1 MPETFGARLRQ
12 RRERAGIALAII
24 AEQTKINVALLEGL
38 ERDDVSRWP
47 SGIFSR
53 AFIRGY
59 AHAIG
64 LEPEVVVREFLE
76 LYPDPADTVATDP
89 AEPAGSDGTRGGA
102 PATRLRCLI
111 GSAFGSFSVGPA
123 RTIPRPGSVT
133 GDASDAPRS
142 PKAVAPFEPD
152 LAAAAQLCTALGR
165 ANAPSDLASLLPE
178 AARILDA
185 VGLIVWV
192 SDPQA
197 IELRPLLGHGY
208 PEKMVTQLPAVP
220 RDADNATAAAFR
232 LAQTCVVDGR
242 GQRSGA
248 LVVPLMTRGGC
259 VGVLAIELPNGLEQ
273 TRAACALA
281 TIFAAQLA
289 TWIGAERS
297 TEVSGR
303 RLA

>member
-24 AEQTKINVALLEGL
+24 AEQTKIKVALLEGL

-59 AHAIG
+59 AQAIG
-64 LEPEVVVREFLE
+64 LEPEAVLREFLE

-89 AEPAGSDGTRGGA
+89 AEPAGGDGTRGA
-102 PATRLRCLI
+102 PATRLRSLI
-111 GSAFGSFSVGPA
+111 GSAFGSFSVGPV
-123 RTIPRPGSVT
+123 RTVPRPASVT
-133 GDASDAPRS
+133 GDASDATRS
-142 PKAVAPFEPD
+142 PKAVTPFDPD

-208 PEKMVTQLPAVP
+208 PEKMVAQLPAVP
-220 RDADNATAAAFR
+220 READNATAAAFR
-232 LAQTCVVDGR
+232 LGQTCVVDGR

-259 VGVLAIELPNGLEQ
+259 VGVLAIELPNGHEQ
-273 TRAACALA
+273 TPAASALA

-289 TWIGAERS
+289 TWIGIERS